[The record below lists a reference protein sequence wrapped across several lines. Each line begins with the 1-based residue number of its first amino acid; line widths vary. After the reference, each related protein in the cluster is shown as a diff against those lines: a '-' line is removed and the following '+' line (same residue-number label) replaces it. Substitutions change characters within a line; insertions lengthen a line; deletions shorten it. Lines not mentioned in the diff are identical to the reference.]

1 LWSQQ
6 HFQMSTVDTEMIKVP
21 RLLLE
26 RLTDTLC
33 YAA

>member
-1 LWSQQ
+1 LWSHH
-6 HFQMSTVDTEMIKVP
+6 HFQMSKTTSDMIKVP
-21 RLLLE
+21 RSLLE

>member
-1 LWSQQ
+1 LWQET
-6 HFQMSTVDTEMIKVP
+6 FLMSPADHDIVKVP
-21 RLLLE
+21 RSLLS